1 MVLAVTIYRRHSA
14 VPLTQG
20 CSRSC
25 DTASLPFPAVSAS
38 HLASPS
44 PSLTR
49 DGSNPDCAGNCTA
62 AMIHWAI
69 DVYDWARNDSRVV
82 GINPWHMN
90 GAPKVNAS
98 FEPGLVYMPELLQ
111 TYKRIGFEI
120 VSGLLRD
127 IS

>member
-1 MVLAVTIYRRHSA
+1 
-14 VPLTQG
+14 
-20 CSRSC
+20 
-25 DTASLPFPAVSAS
+25 
-38 HLASPS
+38 
-44 PSLTR
+44 
-49 DGSNPDCAGNCTA
+49 
-62 AMIHWAI
+62 MIHWAI

-127 IS
+127 MSPGV